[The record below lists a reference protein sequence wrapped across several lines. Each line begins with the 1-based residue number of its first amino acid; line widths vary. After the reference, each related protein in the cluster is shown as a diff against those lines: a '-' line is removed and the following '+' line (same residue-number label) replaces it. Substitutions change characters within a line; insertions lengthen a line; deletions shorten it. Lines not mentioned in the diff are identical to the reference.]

1 MTLIT
6 NMFPTVSDT
15 YQGFTA
21 TGLVRKVA
29 IQATSRGARM
39 VLKEPIWIGM
49 ELKVTGVLF

>member
-1 MTLIT
+1 MALVT
-6 NMFPTVSDT
+6 NMFPIVSDT

-49 ELKVTGVLF
+49 ELKVARVLF